1 LAVFNSHCTVF
12 FLENFY
18 LILSI
23 TMKTYLQNP
32 ALMRSTLIRSFLLN
46 AMLLSAMLLSPAFAQ
61 DSTQQPAP
69 SQPIQSQSAPQTF
82 GDSGMETLFGEKAP
96 FVFVPTLKTTTLGDK
111 WGTMLG
117 IHGGALINK
126 SILVGLGT
134 YWSFSNT
141 SINMGYTGLIVE
153 YRYMPHRLIHVGGS
167 LLAGYGGASSTYRG
181 GVININPLGVIE
193 NIGRLFSPQF
203 FVLEPSAFG
212 EVNLNSNLS
221 ASLGASYRFV
231 TGLPET
237 LSSSATGLTNQG
249 LSGVAINVGMRFRIE

>member
-1 LAVFNSHCTVF
+1 
-12 FLENFY
+12 
-18 LILSI
+18 
-23 TMKTYLQNP
+23 MKTHLQNP
-32 ALMRSTLIRSFLLN
+32 ASMRSTFIHNVLLSV
-46 AMLLSAMLLSPAFAQ
+46 MLLSVMFLSPAFAQ
-61 DSTQQPAP
+61 DPAQQPAQ
-69 SQPIQSQSAPQTF
+69 SQPTQTQSTPQTF
-82 GDSGMETLFGEKAP
+82 ADGGMETLFGEKAP
-96 FVFVPTLKTTTLGDK
+96 FVFVPTLKATSLGDR

-117 IHGGALINK
+117 VHGGALINK

-141 SINMGYTGLIVE
+141 SINMGYTGLMVE

-167 LLAGYGGASSTYRG
+167 LLAGYGGASSAAQNRG
-181 GVININPLGVIE
+181 GVININPFGVIE

-249 LSGVAINVGMRFRIE
+249 LSGVAVNVGMRFRIE

>member
-1 LAVFNSHCTVF
+1 
-12 FLENFY
+12 
-18 LILSI
+18 
-23 TMKTYLQNP
+23 MKTYLQNP
-32 ALMRSTLIRSFLLN
+32 NSVRSTLMRSFLLSP
-46 AMLLSAMLLSPAFAQ
+46 MLLSVMFLSSAFAQ
-61 DSTQQPAP
+61 DSTQQPTP
-69 SQPIQSQSAPQTF
+69 PQPIQSQSAPQTF

-167 LLAGYGGASSTYRG
+167 LLAGYGGASSEARNRG

-249 LSGVAINVGMRFRIE
+249 LSGVAVNVGMRFRIE

>member
-1 LAVFNSHCTVF
+1 
-12 FLENFY
+12 
-18 LILSI
+18 
-23 TMKTYLQNP
+23 MKTLLQNP
-32 ALMRSTLIRSFLLN
+32 ASIRSSFIVSFLLSV
-46 AMLLSAMLLSPAFAQ
+46 MVISHAFAQ
-61 DSTQQPAP
+61 DPTQPTTTQPQAT
-69 SQPIQSQSAPQTF
+69 QTQAMPQTF

-96 FVFVPTLKTTTLGDK
+96 FVFVPTLKATSLGDR

-117 IHGGALINK
+117 VHGGALINK

-141 SINMGYTGLIVE
+141 SINMGYTGLMVE
-153 YRYMPHRLIHVGGS
+153 YRYMPHRLLHVGGS
-167 LLAGYGGASSTYRG
+167 LLAGYGGASSVSQNRG
-181 GVININPLGVIE
+181 GVININPFGIVE
-193 NIGRLFSPQF
+193 NVGRLFSPQF

-237 LSSSATGLTNQG
+237 IGVNASSLTNQN
-249 LSGVAINVGMRFRIE
+249 LSGVAVNVGMRFRIE

>member
-1 LAVFNSHCTVF
+1 
-12 FLENFY
+12 
-18 LILSI
+18 
-23 TMKTYLQNP
+23 MKTHLQTP
-32 ALMRSTLIRSFLLN
+32 ASMRSTFILSVLLSV
-46 AMLLSAMLLSPAFAQ
+46 MLLSVMFLSPAFAQ
-61 DSTQQPAP
+61 DPAQQPAQ
-69 SQPIQSQSAPQTF
+69 SQPTQTQSTPQTF
-82 GDSGMETLFGEKAP
+82 ADGGMETLFGEKAP
-96 FVFVPTLKTTTLGDK
+96 FVFVPTLKATSLGDR

-117 IHGGALINK
+117 VHGGALINK

-134 YWSFSNT
+134 YWSYSNT
-141 SINMGYTGLIVE
+141 SINMGYTGLMVE
-153 YRYMPHRLIHVGGS
+153 YRYMPHRLVHVGGS
-167 LLAGYGGASSTYRG
+167 LLAGYGGASRVVNSNG
-181 GVININPLGVIE
+181 LININPLGVIE